1 MTKTARQANAKWVCV
16 CVCEGERVKIWTSDF
31 SSVGGGGFSNDHIF
45 FFFFNSLEGTNQ
57 VRSGNPWCPPPFR
70 AYFRCCLSTGALLT
84 PPSGNQPSAWHRV
97 FSFLSS
103 CSEPKYCAALQHSH
117 LVGPGLVSLIF
128 CSEEHRPPSR
138 YFELS
143 NVIVRKCQTVRK
155 TGISTRSHGNRST
168 CVIWPPGKTELV
180 ICLGL
185 REMETPSGTG
195 GSPGSFTQTQWTFL
209 GIHTLPGRCLRLSC
223 SGVAWALFTITLP
236 LSLSL
241 FSPPCCLLISRRES
255 DGQGVTVMLLGSPSL
270 SPTASWP
277 LDGLWVRCPLQVN

>member
-1 MTKTARQANAKWVCV
+1 M
-16 CVCEGERVKIWTSDF
+16 
-31 SSVGGGGFSNDHIF
+31 
-45 FFFFNSLEGTNQ
+45 
-57 VRSGNPWCPPPFR
+57 
-70 AYFRCCLSTGALLT
+70 
-84 PPSGNQPSAWHRV
+84 
-97 FSFLSS
+97 
-103 CSEPKYCAALQHSH
+103 
-117 LVGPGLVSLIF
+117 SLIF

-277 LDGLWVRCPLQVN
+277 LDGL